1 MRLNDI
7 IADAIENVA
16 DEVRS
21 GNISCS
27 DEEISQ
33 TLDELSKFNSERPLS
48 KEEACIYMNLPR
60 TTFDTYVRNGW
71 IPRGRKQMGFKEL
84 SWTKSDLEV
93 SISKIK
99 EVLKTEKDKM
109 FDRLDD

>member
-1 MRLNDI
+1 
-7 IADAIENVA
+7 
-16 DEVRS
+16 
-21 GNISCS
+21 
-27 DEEISQ
+27 
-33 TLDELSKFNSERPLS
+33 
-48 KEEACIYMNLPR
+48 
-60 TTFDTYVRNGW
+60 
-71 IPRGRKQMGFKEL
+71 MGFKEL